1 MSLGEN
7 RAVSLFIED
16 DLGDVDDGHLKMLA
30 AEAKAAEEKRV
41 AEAKA
46 AEAKAAEAK
55 AAEEVGVTTSR
66 VKQAVEQRVS
76 ESYENDGA

>member
-46 AEAKAAEAK
+46 AE
-55 AAEEVGVTTSR
+55 EVGVTTSR